1 MRHCRLGC
9 PFVFSFLVFYNYFFF
24 EKRVDWDTFTKF
36 KIFCGRK
43 MDTLLESDEF
53 GALFRSMRD
62 YTSRVYAKP
71 ELAAPQMG
79 VNVRLMNHPKTSRVW
94 HHVLVNPKERKRSR
108 KTVIGPETSI

>member
-1 MRHCRLGC
+1 
-9 PFVFSFLVFYNYFFF
+9 
-24 EKRVDWDTFTKF
+24 
-36 KIFCGRK
+36 